1 MESNFVEID
10 TVRKTFDLGKA
21 GGQLKEETRFIGG
34 EGMLIREDG
43 GESTSLSVGIAGK
56 LFGFSLSVGTAT
68 AGVVGK
74 GTKVPADGHYYKL
87 GVMRT
92 VDVTGYKMYER

>member
-1 MESNFVEID
+1 
-10 TVRKTFDLGKA
+10 
-21 GGQLKEETRFIGG
+21 
-34 EGMLIREDG
+34 MLIWEDG

-68 AGVVGK
+68 AGVAGK
-74 GTKVPADGHYYKL
+74 GISVPADGHYYKL

-92 VDVTGYKMYER
+92 VDVTGYKMYERLAGTSLPWEYVGTTSSVEEVDESFYLIKVK